1 MIRREVWSPMPSPRV
16 IQARKKPAARD
27 TCGKPFCVKG
37 IHREL
42 RNVAMFH
49 LLVLQAPM
57 KSRKNQLTL
66 AKSATKK
73 CLLKPAKKCL
83 LKVFSLSQSSIRAA
97 VSTRARDG
105 SVIGGSLAVG
115 STDEVLP
122 GQDVAGQGTALE
134 GAVQISGDETGQQ
147 EGEGGSNDLH
157 GDSLKRSVVFRTQK
171 KHELLVTKGLL
182 RRIYWKVSDGRI
194 PVQKKDCSKG
204 SNKMDRNLVIS
215 TSTDSSG
222 EGELSL
228 ALVESTSPSTEK
240 NTALLPSYDPREL
253 IRSPT
258 TDWVMRRG
266 LADRALWSTIAVSA
280 RNLCAEMIFVDEM
293 NARLGTGKLLFQRR
307 DQGHYGDLHHPF
319 HDHPCLPAVGN
330 YPLSVMGVLLS
341 PGLEQEFRSTD
352 TFGTAMEA
360 IAFD

>member
-1 MIRREVWSPMPSPRV
+1 MIRRELWSPMPSPRV

-57 KSRKNQLTL
+57 KSGKNHLTL
-66 AKSATKK
+66 AKNATKRRGGETRQD
-73 CLLKPAKKCL
+73 
-83 LKVFSLSQSSIRAA
+83 FSVNQNVA
-97 VSTRARDG
+97 VSNGTVDG
-105 SVIGGSLAVG
+105 SVVGGSLAVG
-115 STDEVLP
+115 STDEVLPGQGVAGQVSVSESAQVLP

-157 GDSLKRSVVFRTQK
+157 GDSLNRSVVFRTQK

-194 PVQKKDCSKG
+194 PAQKKDCSKG
-204 SNKMDRNLVIS
+204 PNKMDRNLVIS
-215 TSTDSSG
+215 TSTDGSG
-222 EGELSL
+222 EREMSL

-240 NTALLPSYDPREL
+240 NTALMPLYDPQEL
-253 IRSPT
+253 IKSPT

-266 LADRALWSTIAVSA
+266 LADRAIWNAIASSA
-280 RNLCAEMIFVDEM
+280 RNICAEMIRVDEM
-293 NARLGTGKLLFQRR
+293 NARLETGKLLFQRR
-307 DQGHYGDLHHPF
+307 DQGYYGDGRSR
-319 HDHPCLPAVGN
+319 DG
-330 YPLSVMGVLLS
+330 G
-341 PGLEQEFRSTD
+341 EFRVYLGSVN
-352 TFGTAMEA
+352 GVPSSSHVCR
-360 IAFD
+360 